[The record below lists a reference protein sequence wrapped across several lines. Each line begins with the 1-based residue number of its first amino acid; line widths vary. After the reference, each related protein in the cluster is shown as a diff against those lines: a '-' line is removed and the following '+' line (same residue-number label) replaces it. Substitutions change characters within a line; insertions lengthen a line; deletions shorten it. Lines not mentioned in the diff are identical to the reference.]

1 MRILRLPT
9 HTPDLLERCRRGD
22 RRAQRAFCER
32 FAPAML
38 AVCRRYVRSL
48 EDAEEVLQNALL
60 KALDKLSDLEEV
72 KSIEPWLRR
81 IAANESLNFIRYRQ
95 NVFVALDEVDEAQ
108 APSGFEAPNGLE
120 AEELLRLVNALP
132 TGYRVVFNLY
142 AIEGY
147 DHSEI
152 AELLNIDPATSRSQ
166 LHKARKLLQS
176 QLEHQR
182 LQMR

>member
-9 HTPDLLERCRRGD
+9 HTPDLLERCRQGD

-32 FAPAML
+32 YAPGML

-60 KALDKLSDLEEV
+60 KALDKLSDLVEV
-72 KSIEPWLRR
+72 GSIEPWLRR

-95 NVFVALDEVDEAQ
+95 NVFVALDESDEAQ
-108 APSGFEAPNGLE
+108 TASGFEMPTGFE
-120 AEELLRLVNALP
+120 AEELLRLINALP

-147 DHSEI
+147 DHREI
-152 AELLNIDPATSRSQ
+152 GDMLGIDPTTSRSQ
-166 LHKARKLLQS
+166 LHKARKLLQA
-176 QLEHQR
+176 QLEYPK
-182 LQMR
+182 LQVR